1 MREDRTPPSR
11 DAPGVAQAG
20 ICRTGLVFID
30 ETAVKMKLTRRR
42 ERAPVGERPCGAAPG
57 PALGPDT
64 GEGALLA
71 DTRRFIAGL
80 TQNAVIAALERY
92 DTPALYATDD
102 NRERRRG
109 VKLIQTG
116 NDGDDPALPGNRR
129 DPIRAGRETTG
140 IRKR

>member
-1 MREDRTPPSR
+1 MRADRTPPSR

-30 ETAVKMKLTRRR
+30 ETAVKTKLTRRR
-42 ERAPVGERPCGAAPG
+42 ERAPVGERPCGAAPSDG
-57 PALGPDT
+57 R
-64 GEGALLA
+64 

-116 NDGDDPALPGNRR
+116 NDGDGPALPGNRR
-129 DPIRAGRETTG
+129 SDRGLGRETTG
-140 IRKR
+140 LRER